1 MLRVEVLHGSSLLLR
16 GGAVLQPH
24 HSEEENEYCSR
35 TMQKSGWSELP
46 IAAVNCWPRVVLLL
60 HVLQISGFP
69 EIRMNQPALML
80 LLPRRGSC
88 FFLLLRGVLQPTNH
102 DDDRQYDNSTC
113 WGSTFY
119 CTIFRISGN
128 LDGSTCWCCCCDEYC
143 AAAPASSCCCKEYC
157 SPRTTT
163 ATANMI
169 TLLVGVL
176 LSTALFS
183 GFPEVVG
190 LIVGAFVTTATNM
203 IRINRPAGARI
214 KRSSG

>member
-1 MLRVEVLHGSSLLLR
+1 MLRVVVLHGSSLLLR

-102 DDDRQYDNSTC
+102 DGDRQYDNSTC

-119 CTIFRISGN
+119 CTIFRISGSRRVDSGCFRDN
-128 LDGSTCWCCCCDEYC
+128 GHQYDTDQSTCWC
-143 AAAPASSCCCKEYC
+143 SNQK
-157 SPRTTT
+157 
-163 ATANMI
+163 
-169 TLLVGVL
+169 
-176 LSTALFS
+176 
-183 GFPEVVG
+183 VVG
-190 LIVGAFVTTATNM
+190 LIVGAFVAQDSVA
-203 IRINRPAGARI
+203 IVIVG
-214 KRSSG
+214 S